1 MNVYDFDGTLYDGD
15 STVDF
20 YLFCARKHPGVLR
33 ALPQQAAGVFRY
45 KLGRCTKTRMKQEF
59 YSFFRYVPDI
69 DEAVTGFW
77 CSACGKLKRFYEDVR
92 RPDDVVASASPE
104 FLLLP
109 ACKMLGVNC
118 LIASNVDKKTGMCK
132 GENCRGAEKLRR
144 IEEALGP
151 DAIDAFYSDSKA
163 DIPAAAAAR
172 TAYLVKGN
180 EVLAWPYGQ

>member
-20 YLFCARKHPGVLR
+20 YLFCARKHPVVLR
-33 ALPQQAAGVFRY
+33 ALPRQVAGVFRY
-45 KLGRCTKTRMKQEF
+45 KLGRCTKTNMKQEF
-59 YSFFRYVPDI
+59 YSFFRYVPDM
-69 DEAVTGFW
+69 DEAVAGFW
-77 CSACGKLKRFYEDVR
+77 RSARGKLKSFYGELR
-92 RPDDVVASASPE
+92 RSDDVVASASPE

-109 ACKMLGVNC
+109 ACKMLGVNR
-118 LIASNVDKKTGMCK
+118 LIASNVDKKTGACE
-132 GENCRGAEKLRR
+132 GENCRGEEKLRR
-144 IEEALGP
+144 IEETFGP

-180 EVLAWPYGQ
+180 EVLVWPYGQ